1 MSLQGGSNA
10 ARRPAA
16 KGKLRAPKRVGSRP
30 AASLSVG
37 TYADHFPLNRTGWT
51 GDILARHVAA
61 TGQGSARDS
70 QSQLVHAQLR
80 GALPLRVHFCA
91 GEDRISPIP

>member
-30 AASLSVG
+30 AGSLSVG
-37 TYADHFPLNRTGWT
+37 TYADHFPLNRAGWT
-51 GDILARHVAA
+51 GDVLARHVAA
-61 TGQGSARDS
+61 TGQG
-70 QSQLVHAQLR
+70 VHAQLR